1 MANATLDW
9 QPTDNFSSQL
19 IVESRSDRYRGVD
32 AEGNHLYY
40 KSYNVL
46 HLGAQYRFGPNIAI
60 SARINNL
67 LDQDFTSFQSNF
79 VLNPVTGV
87 YTLQAI
93 DDFNNKDKARNYW
106 LSLNVNF

>member
-1 MANATLDW
+1 M
-9 QPTDNFSSQL
+9 
-19 IVESRSDRYRGVD
+19 
-32 AEGNHLYY
+32 Y
-40 KSYNVL
+40 KR
-46 HLGAQYRFGPNIAI
+46 Q
-60 SARINNL
+60 
-67 LDQDFTSFQSNF
+67 DQDFTSFQSNF

>member
-1 MANATLDW
+1 M
-9 QPTDNFSSQL
+9 
-19 IVESRSDRYRGVD
+19 
-32 AEGNHLYY
+32 
-40 KSYNVL
+40 L
-46 HLGAQYRFGPNIAI
+46 HLGAQYRFRPNITI